1 MQAYSFRLYLE
12 YARAVHPD
20 RDTGVMVRTRLF
32 SLFTPFVERRAD
44 LSLER
49 RTTNLALDL
58 HRRARRLKKPRA
70 RRRRRSLGLE
80 LSNPSRS
87 LPLRKLEQEEESSLV
102 VGHQPS
108 LPNDNLSLISSTL
121 FISSWA
127 TRSTS
132 PSSLAFTTDTLSSLY
147 FLPRFFSF
155 PLFFARPR
163 TCNPHH
169 KLGFHFGSTKLFL
182 SSLALS

>member
-108 LPNDNLSLISSTL
+108 LPNDNLLLPSHLSYLPLSLLAVGPLVLHLHLRSLSPRTPYPHCIFSHAFSPFL
-121 FISSWA
+121 F
-127 TRSTS
+127 
-132 PSSLAFTTDTLSSLY
+132 SSLVLE
-147 FLPRFFSF
+147 
-155 PLFFARPR
+155 
-163 TCNPHH
+163 
-169 KLGFHFGSTKLFL
+169 
-182 SSLALS
+182 LAILIIN